1 MGQNL
6 KQTNNLTNMSNQ
18 NNKSALATLV
28 TVFFFWGFI
37 AASNGVF
44 IPFCKTYF
52 NIDQFQSQLVDFA
65 FYGAYYIGALL
76 LFIMSGSIKKDI
88 MNNWG
93 YKNGIIYGL
102 LLSAI
107 GAFVM
112 YPATTGA
119 EQGQTGVFYFVLIAY
134 FIVALGFSLQQ
145 TAANPFAIALGDP
158 QTGSHRL
165 NLAGGI
171 NSFGTTIGPI
181 VVSLVIFG
189 SASWS
194 TDELAS
200 MIANNEITLVTV
212 QSLYLGVGAL
222 FLLAAAL
229 FYFSKKLPALKSDT
243 AFEPANKARNLLIIL
258 TLIIIGCFGYI
269 FSTYT
274 DDVVVTERVEMT
286 RLIVLFVALFAVI
299 AAVFLA
305 NSSAKKNALGWG
317 AMKYPQLVL
326 GMLDIFMYVGV
337 EVTIGSNLG
346 ELLKQEVEGTG
357 SNLLGLPVL
366 NDSQLG
372 IYISM
377 YWGGLMIGRW
387 VGAITVFNPS
397 KGLKKVLLILVPYVA
412 FGVIL
417 AVNYIAGN
425 EFSSKEIL
433 FFAICIAV
441 QIAGFFIAKD
451 NPVQTLKVFSLLGV
465 IAMLIGLFSSGNVAL
480 FAFLSGGL
488 FCSIMWPC
496 IFTLSIAGLGK
507 YTSQGS
513 AFLIMMILGGAII
526 PPVQGKLADVFS
538 IQSSYWIAV
547 GCFMYLLFYAFRTKT
562 VLDKQ
567 GVEY

>member
-1 MGQNL
+1 MN
-6 KQTNNLTNMSNQ
+6 NQ

-37 AASNGVF
+37 SASNGVF

-76 LFIMSGSIKKDI
+76 LFIMSSAVKRDI
-88 MNNWG
+88 LNNWG

-107 GAFVM
+107 GAFIM
-112 YPATTGA
+112 FPATSGA
-119 EQGQTGVFYFVLIAY
+119 EQGQTVVFYFVLIVL
-134 FIVALGFSLQQ
+134 FIVGLGFSLQQ
-145 TAANPFAIALGDP
+145 TAANPFVIALGDP
-158 QTGSHRL
+158 KTGSHRL

-171 NSFGTTIGPI
+171 NSFGTTIGPV

-194 TDELAS
+194 TNELAKR
-200 MIANNEITLVTV
+200 ITNNEITLITV
-212 QSLYLGVGAL
+212 QWLYVGVGLL
-222 FLLAAAL
+222 FLAAAAL
-229 FYFSKKLPALKSDT
+229 FYFSKKLPTLKSET
-243 AFEPANKARNLLIIL
+243 AFEPANKAQNLLIAL
-258 TLIIIGCFGYI
+258 TLVIVGCFGYI
-269 FSTYT
+269 FSTYSGNAIT
-274 DDVVVTERVEMT
+274 TEDLEQT
-286 RLIVLFVALFAVI
+286 RLIVLFVVLFAVV
-299 AAVFLA
+299 AAVFVA
-305 NSSAKKNALGWG
+305 YSSASKKPEGWG

-326 GMLDIFMYVGV
+326 GMLAIFTYVGV

-346 ELLKQEVEGTG
+346 ELLKKGIENSGL
-357 SNLLGLPVL
+357 NALGLPVL
-366 NDSQLG
+366 NDSELG
-372 IYISM
+372 SYISL

-387 VGAITVFNPS
+387 VGSVTVFNPS
-397 KGLKKVLLILVPYVA
+397 KGLKKALFIIVPYIA
-412 FGVIL
+412 FGVIIL
-417 AVNYIAGN
+417 VNSIKYSFTSN
-425 EFSSKEIL
+425 EIL
-433 FFAICIAV
+433 FFGICIAV
-441 QIAGFFIAKD
+441 QVLGFFLAKD
-451 NPVQTLKVFSLLGV
+451 NPVTTLKIFSLLGV
-465 IAMLIGLFSSGNVAL
+465 VGMLIGLFSSGNIAL

-526 PPVQGKLADVFS
+526 PPVQGKLADVFD

-547 GCFMYLLFYAFRTKT
+547 ACFAYLLFYAFRTKT

-567 GVEY
+567 NVTY

>member
-1 MGQNL
+1 M
-6 KQTNNLTNMSNQ
+6 TNQ

-76 LFIMSGSIKKDI
+76 LFIISSGLKKDI
-88 MNNWG
+88 INTWG
-93 YKNGIIYGL
+93 YKNGIVYGL

-112 YPATTGA
+112 YPSISGA
-119 EQGQTGVFYFVLIAY
+119 EQGQTHIFYYVLFSL
-134 FIVALGFSLQQ
+134 FIVGLGFSLQQ
-145 TAANPFAIALGDP
+145 TTANPFAIALGKP
-158 QTGSHRL
+158 ETGSHRL

-171 NSFGTTIGPI
+171 NSFGTTIGPV
-181 VVSLVIFG
+181 VVSFILFG
-189 SASWS
+189 SAVSGE
-194 TDELAS
+194 ELTQ
-200 MIANNEITLVTV
+200 MIKNNQITLTTI
-212 QSLYLGVGAL
+212 QLLYIGVGLL

-229 FYFSKKLPALKSDT
+229 FFFSKKLPALKSET
-243 AFEPANKARNLLIIL
+243 VFEPANKARNLLIVL
-258 TLIIIGCFGYI
+258 TLIIMGSFGYI
-269 FSTYT
+269 FSTYSGEAET
-274 DDVVVTERVEMT
+274 TTTIENT
-286 RLIVLFVALFAVI
+286 RLILLFTALLAVVVSVAVANTM
-299 AAVFLA
+299 AAKTA
-305 NSSAKKNALGWG
+305 TGWG
-317 AMKYPQLVL
+317 AMRYPQLVL
-326 GMLDIFMYVGV
+326 GMLAIFTYVGV
-337 EVTIGSNLG
+337 EVTIQSNIG
-346 ELLKQEVEGTG
+346 ELLKSVANVAEQL
-357 SNLLGLPVL
+357 NPLGLPVF
-366 NDSQLG
+366 NDAE
-372 IYISM
+372 IAPFISL

-397 KGLKKVLLILVPYVA
+397 KGLKKVLLIVVPYVA

-417 AVNYIAGN
+417 LVNYGDYTID
-425 EFSSKEIL
+425 EIL
-433 FFAICIAV
+433 IFCMCIAV
-441 QIAGFFIAKD
+441 QIIGFFLAKD
-451 NPVQTLKVFSLLGV
+451 NPVRTMKLFSLFGIV
-465 IAMLIGLFSSGNVAL
+465 GMLIGLFTTGHLAL

-526 PPVQGKLADVFS
+526 PPLQGKIADIFS
-538 IQSSYWIAV
+538 IQSSYWVAV
-547 GCFMYLLFYAFRTKT
+547 VCFVYLLWYAYRTKF

-567 GVEY
+567 GVTY

>member
-1 MGQNL
+1 
-6 KQTNNLTNMSNQ
+6 MSNQ
-18 NNKSALATLV
+18 NNKSALTTLV

-37 AASNGVF
+37 AASNSVF

-65 FYGAYYIGALL
+65 FYGAYYLGALF
-76 LFIMSGSIKKDI
+76 LFIMSSAVKRDI
-88 MNNWG
+88 LNNWG
-93 YKNGIIYGL
+93 YKNGIVYGL
-102 LLSAI
+102 LISAV

-112 YPATTGA
+112 YPATLGA
-119 EQGQTGVFYFVLIAY
+119 EQGQTGVFYFVLIAF

-145 TAANPFAIALGDP
+145 TAANPFAVALGDP
-158 QTGSHRL
+158 KTGSQRL

-181 VVSLVIFG
+181 VVSLAIFG

-194 TDELAS
+194 TEQLADK
-200 MIANNEITLVTV
+200 INDGEITLITV
-212 QSLYLGVGAL
+212 QILYMCVGAL

-229 FYFSKKLPALKSDT
+229 FHFSKKLPELKSDT

-258 TLIIIGCFGYI
+258 TVVIIGCFGYI
-269 FSTYT
+269 FSTYSG
-274 DDVVVTERVEMT
+274 DAVATEDLEHT
-286 RLIVLFVALFAVI
+286 RLIILFIALFAVI
-299 AAVFLA
+299 ATVFVA
-305 NSSAKKNALGWG
+305 NFSATKKPEGWG

-326 GMLDIFMYVGV
+326 GMLAIFTYVGV

-346 ELLKQEVEGTG
+346 ELLKQSFENTG
-357 SNLLGLPVL
+357 LNALGLPVL

-372 IYISM
+372 SYISL

-387 VGAITVFNPS
+387 VGAITVFSPS
-397 KGLKKVLLILVPYVA
+397 KGLKKALLIIVPYVA
-412 FGVIL
+412 FGVIIL
-417 AVNYIAGN
+417 ANSIKYSFTTN
-425 EFSSKEIL
+425 EIL
-433 FFAICIAV
+433 FFAICIAA
-441 QIAGFFIAKD
+441 QIFGFFLAKD
-451 NPVQTLKVFSLLGV
+451 NPVKTLKIFSLFGMLG
-465 IAMLIGLFSSGNVAL
+465 MLIGLFSSGNIAL

-526 PPVQGKLADVFS
+526 PPVQGKLADVFN

-547 GCFMYLLFYAFRTKT
+547 ACFGYLLFYAFRTKA

>member
-1 MGQNL
+1 MNH
-6 KQTNNLTNMSNQ
+6 Q

-76 LFIMSGSIKKDI
+76 LFILSSAVKRDI
-88 MNNWG
+88 LNNWG
-93 YKNGIIYGL
+93 YKNGIVYGL

-107 GAFVM
+107 GAFIM
-112 YPATTGA
+112 FPATAGA
-119 EQGQTGVFYFVLIAY
+119 EQGQTAVFYFVLVVL
-134 FIVALGFSLQQ
+134 FIVGLGFSLQQ

-158 QTGSHRL
+158 KTGSHRL

-171 NSFGTTIGPI
+171 NSFGTTIGPV
-181 VVSLVIFG
+181 VVSLIIFG

-194 TDELAS
+194 TSELAK
-200 MIANNEITLVTV
+200 MINNNEITLITV
-212 QSLYLGVGAL
+212 QWLYVGVGVL

-229 FYFSKKLPALKSDT
+229 FYFSKKLPDLKSDT
-243 AFEPANKARNLLIIL
+243 AFESANKAKNLLIVL
-258 TLIIIGCFGYI
+258 TLIIVGCFGYI
-269 FSTYT
+269 FSTYSG
-274 DDVVVTERVEMT
+274 DAVATEDLEQQ

-299 AAVFLA
+299 ASIFIA
-305 NSSAKKNALGWG
+305 NSSASKKPEGWG

-326 GMLDIFMYVGV
+326 GMLAIFTYVGV

-346 ELLKQEVEGTG
+346 ELLKKGVGDSG
-357 SNLLGLPVL
+357 LNGIGLPVL
-366 NDSQLG
+366 NDSELG
-372 IYISM
+372 KYISL

-397 KGLKKVLLILVPYVA
+397 KGLKKALQIIVPYIA
-412 FGVIL
+412 LGVIVL
-417 AVNYIAGN
+417 VNSIKYT
-425 EFSSKEIL
+425 FSTNEIL
-433 FFAICIAV
+433 FFSVCIAV
-441 QIAGFFIAKD
+441 QILGFFYAKD
-451 NPVQTLKVFSLLGV
+451 NPVNTLKTFSLLGV
-465 IAMLIGLFSSGNVAL
+465 IAMLIGLFSSGNMAL

-513 AFLIMMILGGAII
+513 AFLVMMILGGAII
-526 PPVQGKLADVFS
+526 PPVQGKLADVFN

-547 GCFMYLLFYAFRTKT
+547 ACFAYLVFYAFRTKT

-567 GVEY
+567 NVTY

>member
-1 MGQNL
+1 ME
-6 KQTNNLTNMSNQ
+6 NQ
-18 NNKSALATLV
+18 NNKSALTTLV

-37 AASNGVF
+37 AASNSVF

-52 NIDQFQSQLVDFA
+52 DIDQFQSQLVDFA

-76 LFIMSGSIKKDI
+76 LFIISSTIKKDI
-88 MNNWG
+88 LNAWG

-112 YPATTGA
+112 YPATAGA
-119 EQGQTGVFYFVLIAY
+119 EQGQTSIFYFVLIAL
-134 FIVALGFSLQQ
+134 FIVGLGFSLQQ
-145 TAANPFAIALGDP
+145 TTANPFAIALGDP
-158 QTGSHRL
+158 KTGSHRL

-181 VVSLVIFG
+181 VVAFIIFG
-189 SASWS
+189 STPLSG
-194 TDELAS
+194 DELAA
-200 MIANNEITLVTV
+200 MIKNNEITLNTV
-212 QSLYLGVGAL
+212 QMLYLGVGVL

-229 FYFSKKLPALKSDT
+229 FYFSKKLPALKSET
-243 AFEPANKARNLLIIL
+243 AFEPANKAKNLLIVL

-274 DDVVVTERVEMT
+274 GNEVASEALENK
-286 RLIVLFVALFAVI
+286 RLVFLIIAL
-299 AAVFLA
+299 AAVVGCLIFA
-305 NSSAKKNALGWG
+305 YSSSSKKSEGWG

-326 GMLDIFMYVGV
+326 GMLAIFTYVGV
-337 EVTIGSNLG
+337 EVTVGSNLG
-346 ELLKQEVEGTG
+346 ELLKKAVDGT
-357 SNLLGLPVL
+357 NLNELGLPIL
-366 NDSQLG
+366 NDAQ
-372 IYISM
+372 IAPYISL
-377 YWGGLMIGRW
+377 YWGGLMVGRW

-397 KGLKKVLLILVPYVA
+397 KGLKKWLLIIVPYVA

-417 AVNYIAGN
+417 LVNFGKY
-425 EFSSKEIL
+425 SSNQIL
-433 FFAICIAV
+433 FFAICVAV
-441 QIAGFFIAKD
+441 QIGGFFYAKD
-451 NPVQTLKVFSLLGV
+451 NPVTTLKTFSLLGV
-465 IAMLIGLFSSGNVAL
+465 LAMIIGLLTSGNVAL

-526 PPVQGKLADVFS
+526 PPLQGKLADVFG
-538 IQSSYWIAV
+538 IQTSYIMAV
-547 GCFMYLLFYAFRTKT
+547 LCFGYLLFYTFRTKSI
-562 VLDKQ
+562 LDKQ
-567 GVEY
+567 GVTY

>member
-1 MGQNL
+1 ME
-6 KQTNNLTNMSNQ
+6 NQ
-18 NNKSALATLV
+18 NNKSALTTLV

-37 AASNGVF
+37 AASNSVF

-52 NIDQFQSQLVDFA
+52 DIDQFQSQLVDFA

-76 LFIMSGSIKKDI
+76 LFIISSTIKKDI
-88 MNNWG
+88 LNAWG

-112 YPATTGA
+112 YPATVGA
-119 EQGQTGVFYFVLIAY
+119 EQGQTSIFYFVLIAL
-134 FIVALGFSLQQ
+134 FIVGLGFSLQQ
-145 TAANPFAIALGDP
+145 TTANPFAIALGDP
-158 QTGSHRL
+158 KTGSHRL

-181 VVSLVIFG
+181 VVAFIIFG
-189 SASWS
+189 STPLSG
-194 TDELAS
+194 DELAA
-200 MIANNEITLVTV
+200 MIKNNEITLNTV
-212 QSLYLGVGAL
+212 QMLYLGVGVL

-229 FYFSKKLPALKSDT
+229 FYFSKKLPALKSET
-243 AFEPANKARNLLIIL
+243 AFEPANKAKNLLIVL

-274 DDVVVTERVEMT
+274 GNEVASEALENKRLVFLIIALAAVVGC
-286 RLIVLFVALFAVI
+286 LLFAY
-299 AAVFLA
+299 
-305 NSSAKKNALGWG
+305 SSSSKKSEGWG

-326 GMLDIFMYVGV
+326 GMLAIFTYVGV
-337 EVTIGSNLG
+337 EVTVGSNLG
-346 ELLKQEVEGTG
+346 ELLKKAVDGT
-357 SNLLGLPVL
+357 NLNELGLPIL
-366 NDSQLG
+366 NDAQ
-372 IYISM
+372 IAPYISL
-377 YWGGLMIGRW
+377 YWGGLMVGRW

-397 KGLKKVLLILVPYVA
+397 KGLKKWLLIIVPYVA

-417 AVNYIAGN
+417 LVNFGKY
-425 EFSSKEIL
+425 SSNQVL
-433 FFAICIAV
+433 FFAICVAV
-441 QIAGFFIAKD
+441 QIGGFFYAKD
-451 NPVQTLKVFSLLGV
+451 NPVTTLKTFSLLGV
-465 IAMLIGLFSSGNVAL
+465 LAMIIGLLTSGNVAL

-526 PPVQGKLADVFS
+526 PPLQGKLADVFG
-538 IQSSYWIAV
+538 IQTSYIMAV
-547 GCFMYLLFYAFRTKT
+547 LCFGYLLFYTFRTKSI
-562 VLDKQ
+562 LDKQ
-567 GVEY
+567 GVTY

>member
-1 MGQNL
+1 MN
-6 KQTNNLTNMSNQ
+6 SQ
-18 NNKSALATLV
+18 NNKSALTTLV

-65 FYGAYYIGALL
+65 FYGAYYLGALF
-76 LFIMSGSIKKDI
+76 LFVLSSSIKKDI
-88 MNNWG
+88 LNSWG

-102 LLSAI
+102 LLSAL

-112 YPATTGA
+112 YPATMGA
-119 EQGQTGVFYFVLIAY
+119 AQGQTQIFYFVLIAL
-134 FIVALGFSLQQ
+134 FIVGLGFSLQQ
-145 TAANPFAIALGDP
+145 TAANPFTIALGDP
-158 QTGSHRL
+158 ATGSHRL

-181 VVSLVIFG
+181 VVAFIIFG
-189 SASWS
+189 SAPLSGE
-194 TDELAS
+194 ELTT
-200 MIANNEITLVTV
+200 MIKNNEIKLTTI
-212 QSLYLGVGAL
+212 QALYIGVGLL
-222 FLLAAAL
+222 FLVAAAL
-229 FYFSKKLPALKSDT
+229 FHFSKKLPSLKSET
-243 AFEPANKARNLLIIL
+243 AFEPANKAKNTLLVL
-258 TLIIIGCFGYI
+258 TVIIIACFGYI
-269 FSTYT
+269 FSTYAT
-274 DDVVVTERVEMT
+274 GKVSSEALEHK
-286 RLIVLFVALFAVI
+286 RLILLIIALFAVI
-299 AAVFLA
+299 GSLVFA
-305 NSSAKKNALGWG
+305 YTRSSKKADGWG

-326 GMLDIFMYVGV
+326 GMLAIFTYVGV

-346 ELLKQEVEGTG
+346 ELLKKAVNGTTQ
-357 SNLLGLPVL
+357 NALGLPIL
-366 NDSQLG
+366 NDGQLAP
-372 IYISM
+372 YISL
-377 YWGGLMIGRW
+377 YWGGLMVGRW
-387 VGAITVFNPS
+387 VGAITVFNPN
-397 KGLKKVLLILVPYVA
+397 KGLKKILLVVVPYIA

-417 AVNYIAGN
+417 LVNFGKYSLDQ
-425 EFSSKEIL
+425 FL

-441 QIAGFFIAKD
+441 QILGFFIAKD
-451 NPVQTLKVFSLLGV
+451 NPVKTLKLFSAFGI
-465 IAMLIGLFSSGNVAL
+465 IAMLIGLFSSGNIAL

-526 PPVQGKLADVFS
+526 PPLQGKLADVFN

-547 GCFMYLLFYAFRTKT
+547 LCFVYLLFYAFRTKT

-567 GVEY
+567 GVTY

>member
-1 MGQNL
+1 
-6 KQTNNLTNMSNQ
+6 MSNQ
-18 NNKSALATLV
+18 NNKSALTTLV

-76 LFIMSGSIKKDI
+76 LFILSGSMKKDI
-88 MNNWG
+88 YNNWG
-93 YKNGIIYGL
+93 YKKGIVYGL

-112 YPATTGA
+112 YPATAGA
-119 EQGQTGVFYFVLIAY
+119 EQGQTEVFYFVLIAL
-134 FIVALGFSLQQ
+134 FIVGLGFSLQQ
-145 TAANPFAIALGDP
+145 TGANPFAIALGDP
-158 QTGSHRL
+158 KTGSHRL

-171 NSFGTTIGPI
+171 NSFGTTIGP
-181 VVSLVIFG
+181 VVVGLVIFG
-189 SASWS
+189 SATRG

-212 QSLYLGVGAL
+212 QGLYLGVGLL

-229 FYFSKKLPALKSDT
+229 FHFSKKLPALKSDT
-243 AFEPANKARNLLIIL
+243 AFEPANKARNLLIVL
-258 TLIIIGCFGYI
+258 TLIIFGCFGYI
-269 FSTYT
+269 FSTYAGAA
-274 DDVVVTERVEMT
+274 VTTEDIEQI
-286 RLIVLFVALFAVI
+286 RLIVLFVALFAVVASVYI
-299 AAVFLA
+299 AY
-305 NSSAKKNALGWG
+305 SSASKKPEGWG

-326 GMLDIFMYVGV
+326 GMLAIFTYVGV

-346 ELLKQEVEGTG
+346 ELLKQSFGDTG
-357 SNLLGLPVL
+357 LNSLGLPIL
-366 NDSQLG
+366 NDADIAPYVSL
-372 IYISM
+372 

-397 KGLKKVLLILVPYVA
+397 KGLKKALLIIVPYIA
-412 FGVIL
+412 FGVIIL
-417 AVNYIAGN
+417 VNSIKFN
-425 EFSSKEIL
+425 FSTNEIL
-433 FFAICIAV
+433 FFAVCIAV
-441 QIAGFFIAKD
+441 QIFGFFLAKD
-451 NPVQTLKVFSLLGV
+451 SPVKTLKIFSLLGMLG
-465 IAMLIGLFSSGNVAL
+465 MLIGLFSSGNVAL

-513 AFLIMMILGGAII
+513 AFLVMMILGGAII
-526 PPVQGKLADVFS
+526 PPVQGKLADVFN

-547 GCFMYLLFYAFRTKT
+547 ACFVYLLFYAFRTKT

-567 GVEY
+567 GVTY